1 MRRIV
6 GILSALVVVGVFNVS
21 AMAAAQI
28 KTVSTLRVVFEAPR
42 GSVPTNGPTMIRSLV
57 KAITDANSGYLAAF
71 SACARWDA
79 TSCTPGS
86 FDQADIDVVSTFGPP
101 DDTTKK
107 YPLTL
112 FAYVTTERIFPSAV
126 AFTVDSKTTDLNV
139 SSDQWQ
145 QLLGTPIYNDGQLT
159 VASYSTAMQLVPET
173 ATDRKYLGV
182 LASYFARQKIQ
193 TVSSQFTGVDTT
205 NASLTGAATQAQ
217 ICLHSPRYFHY
228 GVSIRAV
235 PLFYGTRMQT
245 ISTGQVIDCVDPGS
259 RIAMSSSDRYN
270 INTIKAGLLNV
281 IGLASLLYV
290 SKSNSWTGVSNVG
303 SSVAG
308 LVDSEPTSTIL
319 EANIYDAELG
329 GLVTKFCRVTLAE
342 ALPTIVPA
350 EFVQRVN
357 ALPNEQYYA
366 IYALLQ
372 KGYVS
377 PSQFKALKKVK
388 PDLLEGLKIN
398 INLIRVVTQPPAPS
412 SPTPAASP
420 AKLSQPLIPL
430 QTGDFVSASPPSLVC
445 AESQ

>member
-101 DDTTKK
+101 DATTKK

-126 AFTVDSKTTDLNV
+126 AFTVDPETKDLNV
-139 SSDQWQ
+139 SPDQWQ

-270 INTIKAGLLNV
+270 INTIKSGLLSV

-308 LVDSEPTSTIL
+308 LVDGVPTSTIL

-329 GLVTKFCRVTLAE
+329 GLVKKFCSATLAE
-342 ALPTIVPA
+342 AVPTIVPA
-350 EFVQRVN
+350 AFVQRVN
-357 ALPNEQYYA
+357 ALPHVQAYA

-377 PSQFKALKKVK
+377 QSQFKTLNAVDSTLSTLLSDMKI
-388 PDLLEGLKIN
+388 DLTKIN
-398 INLIRVVTQPPAPS
+398 VVTRSSAPASEPS
-412 SPTPAASP
+412 Q
-420 AKLSQPLIPL
+420 KLIPL

-445 AESQ
+445 AEDQ